1 LELAKTYR
9 IETARLVIRCYIP
22 EDAAKL
28 QTSINNSTQHLLP
41 WIPWAQEEPQEIDWM
56 AKFIRQFRGQFD
68 LGQDSVFGIFDQEEK
83 EIIGGTGLHNRVGKD
98 AREIGYWINVDHI
111 GKGYATEAV
120 RALIKV
126 GFEIEGLARIEI
138 HCSPDNT
145 RSYNIPHKLGF
156 THENTIKSHSTN
168 REGQLQDLMNWTLSA
183 TTYATSP
190 IRETQVKAF
199 DFLDRPIYFPA
210 SAL

>member
-1 LELAKTYR
+1 MELAKTYK
-9 IETARLVIRCYIP
+9 IETARLIIRCYAP

-28 QTSINNSTQHLLP
+28 QASINNSTQHLLP

-68 LGQDSVFGIFDQEEK
+68 LGQDAVYGIFDKEEK
-83 EIIGGTGLHNRVGKD
+83 EILGGTGLHNRVGKD

-126 GFEIEGLARIEI
+126 GFEIEGLQRIEI

-145 RSYNIPHKLGF
+145 RSCNIPQKLGF

-168 REGQLQDLMNWTLSA
+168 RLGQLQDLMNWTLSA
-183 TTYATSP
+183 TTYAASP
-190 IRETQVKAF
+190 IRETPVIAF
-199 DFLDRPIYFPA
+199 DFLNRSIPFNT
-210 SAL
+210 

>member
-1 LELAKTYR
+1 MELAKTYK
-9 IETARLVIRCYIP
+9 IETPRLLIRCYIP
-22 EDAAKL
+22 DDAAKL
-28 QTSINNSTQHLLP
+28 QTSINSSTQHLLP
-41 WIPWAQEEPQEIDWM
+41 WIPWALEEPQEIDWM

-68 LGQDSVFGIFDQEEK
+68 LGQDTVYGIFDKEEK
-83 EIIGGTGLHNRVGKD
+83 EILGGTGLHNRVGKD
-98 AREIGYWINVDHI
+98 AREIGYWINVNHI

-120 RALIKV
+120 CALIKV
-126 GFEIEGLARIEI
+126 GFEIEGLQRIEI

-168 REGQLQDLMNWTLSA
+168 RQGQLQDLMNWTLSA

-190 IRETQVKAF
+190 IRETPVKAF
-199 DFLDRPIYFPA
+199 DFLGRPI
-210 SAL
+210 LLDT